1 MKKIV
6 IRVLLAAMVAAPVT
20 AALTACPEEKK
31 EEPPPPPPPP
41 PPKPV
46 IPEYAPTGDDAELKK
61 QGAAGI
67 DDTNAKDKAAELEK
81 TLNESITK
89 LEAAKAAPADAKK

>member
-6 IRVLLAAMVAAPVT
+6 VRLLLAALVAAPVT

-41 PPKPV
+41 PPPKPV
-46 IPEYAPTGDDAELKK
+46 IPEYAPIGDDAELKK
-61 QGAAGI
+61 QGATGI

-81 TLNESITK
+81 GLDEAIGK
-89 LEAAKAAPADAKK
+89 LDAAKAAPPAK